1 MTNQK
6 TLFKSFNPYDFLDR
20 NRDRKV
26 VFYGRVSTEHEAQI
40 SALENQM
47 QWYDEQ
53 AKLHSNWCIVEKYID
68 EGITG
73 TQAKKRP
80 SFLRMIEDAKQRKFD
95 LIVTREV
102 CRFARN
108 TVDTLVTTR
117 ELKNI
122 GIEVYFVEDNIWTM
136 DGDGELRLSLMATL
150 AQEESRKV
158 SERVKAGQQISREKA
173 TLYGSGNI
181 LGYDRC
187 GNTYVINEEQAD
199 TVRLIYNMYMND
211 GIGAMKIANKL
222 TELHRLN
229 ASGIVKWS
237 AGTIT
242 RILNNC
248 TYAGYM
254 AYGKS
259 YSNNYLEQRR
269 VNNYDAS
276 TYMYVKADFEP
287 IVSEEVWKRCQEI
300 KRSRVAT
307 SFSQRTITGKEK
319 LHGKMESKD
328 IWVKKLR
335 CSCGASFRKNRWHK
349 NKGCDWSYGYQC
361 YNQLN
366 NGSAR
371 KRREAGEDDTG
382 YCDQRMIADWKLEL
396 MCKAVFGEIWKN
408 KKDCII
414 ETVEL
419 IKKCYKES
427 KISPSST
434 TNILTQIE
442 KFKQKK
448 LILLEMRTSGE
459 LTKEEFIEQKNIVNQ
474 KISDLEK
481 QISNTVKNDNENI
494 LIDYDRIIET
504 LNEIMDFSKPKINK
518 DIIDKFVYKI
528 VPMGNNHF
536 CWYMNLD
543 KKNINTLNIDIE
555 GSKKQAIISIDEE
568 GTSSP
573 IHNIDFNDTQIVF
586 KNDKKSFMSVILHR
600 QLSRTPEHNAQSV
613 KTA

>member
-6 TLFKSFNPYDFLDR
+6 TSFKSFNPYDFLDR

-187 GNTYVINEEQAD
+187 GSTYVINEEQAD

-211 GIGAMKIANKL
+211 DIGAMKIANKL
-222 TELHRLN
+222 TEMHRLN

-242 RILNNC
+242 RILNNR
-248 TYAGYM
+248 TYTGYM

-276 TYMYVKADFEP
+276 TYMCVKADFEP
-287 IVSEEVWKRCQEI
+287 IISEEVWNRCQEI
-300 KRSRVAT
+300 KKARVAT

-319 LHGKMESKD
+319 LHGKMEPKD

-349 NKGCDWSYGYQC
+349 NKNCDWSYGYQC

-366 NGSAR
+366 NGSA
-371 KRREAGEDDTG
+371 KQRRLAGEDDEG

-396 MCKAVFGEIWKN
+396 MAKMVFEEVWKN
-408 KKDCII
+408 RTDCIS
-414 ETVEL
+414 ETIKI
-419 IKKCYKES
+419 IKKCYRES
-427 KISPSST
+427 KVENNQKNSIMF
-434 TNILTQIE
+434 QIE
-442 KFKQKK
+442 KIKSKK
-448 LILLEMRTSGE
+448 NILLDMRTSGE
-459 LTKEEFIEQKNIVNQ
+459 ITKDEFLEQKEVLNKKLSLFESELQNCIE
-474 KISDLEK
+474 IDTK
-481 QISNTVKNDNENI
+481 QIQ
-494 LIDYDRIIET
+494 IDYDEILKS
-504 LNEIMDFSKPKINK
+504 LNEIVDFSNSKMDRELLQRFIA
-518 DIIDKFVYKI
+518 KI
-528 VPMGNNHF
+528 VPNGENHF
-536 CWYMNLD
+536 IWYLNLD
-543 KKNINTLNIDIE
+543 GKSDTQLNVDIVGNKKNALV
-555 GSKKQAIISIDEE
+555 SIDES
-568 GTSSP
+568 GDTSPLHTSD
-573 IHNIDFNDTQIVF
+573 ILYF
-586 KNDKKSFMSVILHR
+586 NDKKSFTVETLHR
-600 QLSRTPEHNAQSV
+600 QQSL
-613 KTA
+613 K